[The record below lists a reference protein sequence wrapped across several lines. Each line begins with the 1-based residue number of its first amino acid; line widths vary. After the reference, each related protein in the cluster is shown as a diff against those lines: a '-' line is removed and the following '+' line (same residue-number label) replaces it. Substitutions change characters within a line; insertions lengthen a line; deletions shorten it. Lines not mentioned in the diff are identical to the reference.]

1 MAHEGKKAHLL
12 AYNHGYS
19 ESALISEVIFK
30 KTLHNFA
37 NVMKDHFETLLGS
50 HPLLLFTDNLRCHCT
65 KGVLELAEQLHVHLN
80 MFSPN
85 SSHFLAP
92 LDNKM
97 FAVFKSKLEM
107 GYDEMLEAS
116 SLTGTKHKAPLCAV
130 IRDAFFVAFA
140 PPVVRESYAN
150 VGVWP
155 FRPDIVMENARKKT
169 IHKTLKKVKAA
180 ESLST
185 QIVKATVVYHE
196 LEVKK
201 L

>member
-1 MAHEGKKAHLL
+1 
-12 AYNHGYS
+12 
-19 ESALISEVIFK
+19 
-30 KTLHNFA
+30 
-37 NVMKDHFETLLGS
+37 
-50 HPLLLFTDNLRCHCT
+50 
-65 KGVLELAEQLHVHLN
+65 
-80 MFSPN
+80 
-85 SSHFLAP
+85 
-92 LDNKM
+92 M

-140 PPVVRESYAN
+140 PPVVCESYAN

-180 ESLST
+180 ESLKT
-185 QIVKATVVYHE
+185 QVVKATVVYHE
-196 LEVKK
+196 LAVKK
-201 L
+201 LQKSASAFENIPVITPTRC